1 MLNKKFAY
9 QIIRSKRRTV
19 TLEIRPDARLIVRA
33 PLRLSEARINR
44 FVEEKSQWILK
55 NLEKIQQREATKES
69 VKKLLPS
76 EKKQFQEKACQ
87 VFPAR
92 VAYYAKK
99 TGVTYGKI
107 TLRQQKTRW
116 GSCSAAGNLNF
127 NWLLILAPP
136 EVLDYVVV
144 HELCHRKEMNHSDAF
159 WKEVETVLPDYR
171 EQKRWL
177 KENGWKLMEEGM

>member
-1 MLNKKFAY
+1 MLNEKFSY
-9 QIIRSKRRTV
+9 QIIRSKRRTIA
-19 TLEIRPDARLIVRA
+19 LEIRPNGRLIVRA

-55 NLEKIQQREATKES
+55 NMEKIQQRETAKES
-69 VKKLLPS
+69 VKKLSLS
-76 EKKQFQEKACQ
+76 EKKQLQEKACQ

-92 VAYYAKK
+92 IAYYAKK
-99 TGVTYGKI
+99 TGVIYGRI

-116 GSCSAAGNLNF
+116 GSCSASGNLNF